1 MDIRDSF
8 KYLFN
13 VFVLFEVQKQVNCM
27 FLKRTPCC
35 GYESLPLY
43 SDQNS
48 FSINNAFQLNKALFS
63 SPDSD
68 PVSYVQNSFGV
79 ITPSAFSNTQEINPE
94 SVKAYECSLISCLDE
109 IVETGVCA
117 CNYNTGNVVTFKN
130 NCDVKKHN
138 CRFDTEFNVIL
149 NDICPWEFKSRRS
162 DSALEIDYSDPKY
175 YNK

>member
-1 MDIRDSF
+1 
-8 KYLFN
+8 
-13 VFVLFEVQKQVNCM
+13 M

-138 CRFDTEFNVIL
+138 CRFDTGLIL
-149 NDICPWEFKSRRS
+149 SFFIICFSFKYRKNNNYILTVFKNLSKILQNLMLFS
-162 DSALEIDYSDPKY
+162 MTFAHGNLNQDDPTQP
-175 YNK
+175 